1 MAHAPVVRLSRG
13 GSGQTMYP
21 AVIHDYRRPKS
32 VQDAVTAI
40 ADGGA
45 ETVFIAGGQSLM
57 QALKARLVQPHGL
70 VDLQD
75 IAELKGVR
83 FDGAVRI
90 GAMTRYVELVTETR
104 LAPAYAA
111 LIDAARHVGDR
122 QVRNRGT
129 IGGSV
134 CWNYI
139 AACMPAVALTL
150 DATMNLVSQGG
161 GQRSVPAR
169 EFIGAPLETAR
180 RDDELL
186 VSLELPTPPAN
197 AGSAY
202 GKWALVKDGLPVIGA
217 CVYVEVDGGSCSHA
231 RVGFGG
237 LASGPERSPAAEA
250 RLVGCKAGD
259 DEAIAEALAAAA
271 KELATQ
277 GDLWADPAYRSH
289 LIRTL
294 GAKMAST
301 ALRRSSGQS
310 ATA

>member
-1 MAHAPVVRLSRG
+1 
-13 GSGQTMYP
+13 MYP

-57 QALKARLVQPHGL
+57 QALKARLVQPHAL

-75 IAELKGVR
+75 VAELKGVR
-83 FDGAVRI
+83 FDGAVKI

-150 DATMNLVSQGG
+150 DATMNLASGSG
-161 GQRSVPAR
+161 ERSLPAR

-197 AGSAY
+197 AGSGYA
-202 GKWALVKDGLPVIGA
+202 KWALVKDGLPVIGA
-217 CVYVEVDGGSCSHA
+217 CVYVEVDSGGSCSRA

-237 LASGPERSPAAEA
+237 LASGPKRSPAAEA
-250 RLVGCKAGD
+250 KLVGCRTDD
-259 DEAIAEALAAAA
+259 DEAVSEALAAAA
-271 KELATQ
+271 AELETQ
-277 GDLWADPAYRSH
+277 GDLWADPAYRSQ

-294 GAKMAST
+294 GARMAST
-301 ALRRSSGQS
+301 ALRRATGQS

>member
-1 MAHAPVVRLSRG
+1 
-13 GSGQTMYP
+13 MYP
-21 AVIHDYRRPKS
+21 ATIHDYHRPTS
-32 VQDAVTAI
+32 VQEAVTAI

-45 ETVFIAGGQSLM
+45 EAVFIAGGQSLM
-57 QALKARLVQPHGL
+57 QALKARLVQPHAL

-75 IAELKGVR
+75 VSELKGVKI
-83 FDGAVRI
+83 DGGVRI
-90 GAMTRYVELVTETR
+90 GAMTRYVELAAEER

-150 DATMNLVSQGG
+150 DATMNLVSGGG
-161 GQRSVPAR
+161 GQRSLPAH

-186 VSLELPTPPAN
+186 VSLQLPAPPKN

-202 GKWALVKDGLPVIGA
+202 RKWSLLSDGLPVIGA
-217 CVYVEVDGGSCSHA
+217 CVYVETDGSGKCTKA
-231 RVGFGG
+231 RLGFGG
-237 LASGPERSPAAEA
+237 LASGPKRSAAAEA
-250 RLVGCKAGD
+250 GLVGCGPSD
-259 DEAIAEALAAAA
+259 VDGIAQATAAAA
-271 KELATQ
+271 EELETQ
-277 GDLWADPAYRSH
+277 GDLWADPGYRSN

-294 GAKMAST
+294 GTEMAAT
-301 ALRRSSGQS
+301 ALRRAAGRPET
-310 ATA
+310 TA

>member
-1 MAHAPVVRLSRG
+1 
-13 GSGQTMYP
+13 MYP

-32 VQDAVTAI
+32 LQEAVTAI

-45 ETVFIAGGQSLM
+45 DAAFIAGGQSLM
-57 QALKARLVQPHGL
+57 QALKARLMQPRAL

-75 IAELKGVR
+75 VAGLKGVR
-83 FDGAVRI
+83 FDGGVTI
-90 GAMTRYVELVTETR
+90 GAMTRYVELAAETR

-111 LIDAARHVGDR
+111 LIDAAAHVGDR

-150 DATMNLVSQGG
+150 DATMNLVSSDGG
-161 GQRSVPAR
+161 ERSVPAR

-186 VSLELPTPPAN
+186 VSLQLPAPPAN

-202 GKWALVKDGLPVIGA
+202 RKWSLLSDGLPVIGA
-217 CVYVEVDGGSCSHA
+217 CVYVELDHGGSCSRA

-237 LASGPERSPAAEA
+237 LASGPKRSPAAEA
-250 RLVGCKAGD
+250 KLVGCRAGD
-259 DEAIAEALAAAA
+259 DEAVARALAEAAE
-271 KELATQ
+271 ELETQ
-277 GDLWADPAYRSH
+277 GDLWADPAYRSN

-294 GAKMAST
+294 GARMAST
-301 ALRRSSGQS
+301 ALRRASGQS

>member
-1 MAHAPVVRLSRG
+1 
-13 GSGQTMYP
+13 
-21 AVIHDYRRPKS
+21 
-32 VQDAVTAI
+32 
-40 ADGGA
+40 
-45 ETVFIAGGQSLM
+45 
-57 QALKARLVQPHGL
+57 

-75 IAELKGVR
+75 VAEIKGVR
-83 FDGAVRI
+83 FDGGVTI
-90 GAMTRYVELVTETR
+90 GAMTRYVELAGEKR

-150 DATMNLVSQGG
+150 DATMNLVSGSG
-161 GQRSVPAR
+161 GQRSLPAR

-186 VSLELPTPPAN
+186 VSLQLPAPPKN
-197 AGSAY
+197 AGSGY
-202 GKWALVKDGLPVIGA
+202 RKWSLLSDGLPVIGA
-217 CVYVEVDGGSCSHA
+217 CVYVETDGSGKCAKA

-237 LASGPERSPAAEA
+237 LASGPKRSPAAEA
-250 RLVGCKAGD
+250 KLVGCGPDDADGLAG
-259 DEAIAEALAAAA
+259 AMAAAA
-271 KELATQ
+271 EELETQ
-277 GDLWADPAYRSH
+277 GDLWADPAYRSN

-294 GAKMAST
+294 GTEMAST
-301 ALRRSSGQS
+301 ALRR
-310 ATA
+310 ATGRAEATRA

>member
-1 MAHAPVVRLSRG
+1 
-13 GSGQTMYP
+13 MYP
-21 AVIHDYRRPKS
+21 SVIDDYHRPAS
-32 VQDAVTAI
+32 VKEALAAI
-40 ADGGA
+40 GGGEEA
-45 ETVFIAGGQSLM
+45 FFIAGGQSLM
-57 QALKARLVQPHGL
+57 QALKARLVQPHAL

-75 IAELKGVR
+75 VAEIKGVR
-83 FDGAVRI
+83 FDGGVKI
-90 GAMTRYVELVTETR
+90 GAMTRYVELAGEKR

-111 LIDAARHVGDR
+111 LIDAAAHVGDR

-150 DATMNLVSQGG
+150 DATMNLVSSGG
-161 GQRSVPAR
+161 ERSVPAR

-186 VSLELPTPPAN
+186 VSLLLPAPPKN

-202 GKWALVKDGLPVIGA
+202 RKWSLLSDGLPVIGA
-217 CVYVEVDGGSCSHA
+217 CVYVETDGSGKCTKA

-237 LASGPERSPAAEA
+237 LASGPKRSAAAEA
-250 RLVGCKAGD
+250 GLVGCGPGDVDGIAKAT
-259 DEAIAEALAAAA
+259 AAAA
-271 KELATQ
+271 EELETQ
-277 GDLWADPAYRSH
+277 GDLWADPGYRSN

-294 GAKMAST
+294 GTEMAAT
-301 ALRRSSGQS
+301 ALRRAAGRPE

>member
-1 MAHAPVVRLSRG
+1 
-13 GSGQTMYP
+13 MYP
-21 AVIHDYRRPKS
+21 AVIHDYSRPKS

-45 ETVFIAGGQSLM
+45 DAVFIAGGQSLM
-57 QALKARLVQPHGL
+57 QALKARLVQPHAL
-70 VDLQD
+70 VDLQE

-90 GAMTRYVELVTETR
+90 GAMTRYVDIVTESR
-104 LAPAYAA
+104 LPPAYAA

-134 CWNYI
+134 CWNYS

-150 DATMNLVSQGG
+150 DATMNLVSRDG

-169 EFIGAPLETAR
+169 EFIGAPLETTR
-180 RDDELL
+180 KDDELL
-186 VSLELPTPPAN
+186 VSLELPAPPAN

-217 CVYVEVDGGSCSHA
+217 CAYVELGDGGSCSRA

-237 LASGPERSPAAEA
+237 LASGPKRSPAAEA
-250 RLVGCKAGD
+250 KLVGCNPGD
-259 DEAIAEALAAAA
+259 DAGVVEAMAAAA
-271 KELATQ
+271 EELETQ

-294 GAKMAST
+294 GARMAST
-301 ALRRSSGQS
+301 ALRRASGRS

>member
-1 MAHAPVVRLSRG
+1 
-13 GSGQTMYP
+13 MYP

-45 ETVFIAGGQSLM
+45 DAVFIAGGQSLM
-57 QALKARLVQPHGL
+57 QALKARLMQPHAL

-75 IAELKGVR
+75 VAELKGVR

-111 LIDAARHVGDR
+111 VIDAARHVGDR

-161 GQRSVPAR
+161 GQRSVPAH
-169 EFIGAPLETAR
+169 EFIGTPLETAR
-180 RDDELL
+180 HDDELL
-186 VSLELPTPPAN
+186 ISLQLPAPPPN

-217 CVYVEVDGGSCSHA
+217 CVYVEVDGGGSCSRA

-237 LASGPERSPAAEA
+237 LATGPKRSPAAEA
-250 RLVGCKAGD
+250 KLVGCKAGD
-259 DEAIAEALAAAA
+259 DEAVAEALAAAA
-271 KELATQ
+271 QELETQ

-289 LIRTL
+289 LIQTL
-294 GAKMAST
+294 GARMAST
-301 ALRRSSGQS
+301 ALRRASGQS

>member
-1 MAHAPVVRLSRG
+1 
-13 GSGQTMYP
+13 
-21 AVIHDYRRPKS
+21 
-32 VQDAVTAI
+32 
-40 ADGGA
+40 
-45 ETVFIAGGQSLM
+45 
-57 QALKARLVQPHGL
+57 
-70 VDLQD
+70 
-75 IAELKGVR
+75 
-83 FDGAVRI
+83 
-90 GAMTRYVELVTETR
+90 MTRYVELVTETR

-150 DATMNLVSQGG
+150 DATMHLVSSDGG
-161 GQRSVPAR
+161 ERSVLAR

-180 RDDELL
+180 KDDELL
-186 VSLELPTPPAN
+186 VSLQLPAPSPN

-217 CVYVEVDGGSCSHA
+217 CVYVELDDRGSCARA

-237 LASGPERSPAAEA
+237 LASGPKRSPAAEA
-250 RLVGCKAGD
+250 QLVGCKAGD
-259 DEAIAEALAAAA
+259 DEAVSQALAAAA
-271 KELATQ
+271 EELETQ

-294 GAKMAST
+294 GAGMAST
-301 ALRRSSGQS
+301 ALRRASGQS

>member
-1 MAHAPVVRLSRG
+1 
-13 GSGQTMYP
+13 MYP
-21 AVIHDYRRPKS
+21 AVIHEYRRPKS
-32 VQDAVTAI
+32 VQEAVAAI

-45 ETVFIAGGQSLM
+45 EASFIAGGQSLM
-57 QALKARLVQPHGL
+57 QALKARLVQPHAL

-75 IAELKGVR
+75 VAELKGVR
-83 FDGAVRI
+83 IDGSVRI
-90 GAMTRYVELVTETR
+90 GAMTRYVELAAETR

-111 LIDAARHVGDR
+111 LIDAAAHVGDR

-150 DATMNLVSQGG
+150 DATMNLVSKGG
-161 GQRSVPAR
+161 GQRGVPAR

-186 VSLELPTPPAN
+186 VSLQLAAPPAR

-202 GKWALVKDGLPVIGA
+202 AKWALVKDGLPVIGA
-217 CVYVEVDGGSCSHA
+217 CVYVELDDAGSCSRA

-237 LASGPERSPAAEA
+237 LASGPRRSPAAEA
-250 RLVGCKAGD
+250 KLLGCKAGE
-259 DEAIAEALAAAA
+259 DEAVSDALAAAA
-271 KELATQ
+271 QELETQ
-277 GDLWADPAYRSH
+277 GDLWADPAYRLQ

-294 GAKMAST
+294 GARMAST
-301 ALRRSSGQS
+301 ALRRASGQP

>member
-1 MAHAPVVRLSRG
+1 
-13 GSGQTMYP
+13 MYP
-21 AVIHDYRRPKS
+21 SVIHDYRRPTS
-32 VQDAVTAI
+32 VQEAVTAI
-40 ADGGA
+40 AAGGA
-45 ETVFIAGGQSLM
+45 DSVFIAGGQSLM
-57 QALKARLVQPHGL
+57 QALKARLVQPHAL

-75 IAELKGVR
+75 VAELKGVT
-83 FDGAVRI
+83 FDGNVRI
-90 GAMTRYVELVTETR
+90 GAMTRYVDLAAETR

-111 LIDAARHVGDR
+111 LIDAALHVGDR

-150 DATMNLVSQGG
+150 DATMNLDSGSS
-161 GQRSVPAR
+161 GQRSLPAQ

-180 RDDELL
+180 KDDELL
-186 VSLELPTPPAN
+186 ISLELPAPPAN

-202 GKWALVKDGLPVIGA
+202 RKWSLVSDGLPVIGA
-217 CVYVEVDGGSCSHA
+217 CVYVETDASGACTKA

-237 LASGPERSPAAEA
+237 LASGPKRSPAAA
-250 RLVGCKAGD
+250 AQLVGCKVGD
-259 DEAIAEALAAAA
+259 EKVVSRAMAAAA
-271 KELATQ
+271 KELETQ

-289 LIRTL
+289 LIGAL

-301 ALRRSSGQS
+301 ALRRASGQS
-310 ATA
+310 APN

>member
-1 MAHAPVVRLSRG
+1 
-13 GSGQTMYP
+13 
-21 AVIHDYRRPKS
+21 
-32 VQDAVTAI
+32 
-40 ADGGA
+40 
-45 ETVFIAGGQSLM
+45 
-57 QALKARLVQPHGL
+57 VQPHTL

-75 IAELKGVR
+75 IAELKGVTMN
-83 FDGAVRI
+83 GAVTI
-90 GAMTRYVELVTETR
+90 GAMTRYVELAAEEE

-150 DATMNLVSQGG
+150 DATMNLVSGSG
-161 GQRSVPAR
+161 GQRSLPAH

-186 VSLELPTPPAN
+186 VSLQLPAPPKN

-202 GKWALVKDGLPVIGA
+202 RKWSLLSDGLPVIGA
-217 CVYVEVDGGSCSHA
+217 CVYVETDGSGKCTKA

-237 LASGPERSPAAEA
+237 LASGPKRSAAAEA
-250 RLVGCKAGD
+250 GMVGCGPGD
-259 DEAIAEALAAAA
+259 VDGIAQATAAAA
-271 KELATQ
+271 EELETQ
-277 GDLWADPAYRSH
+277 GDLWADPGYRSN

-294 GAKMAST
+294 GTEMAAT
-301 ALRRSSGQS
+301 ALRRAAGRPET
-310 ATA
+310 TA